1 MDIALILSEK
11 YPGKEWHLI
20 GDDYSG
26 LNWLSETDKPTLS
39 EISELWTE
47 VQAEQLAVK
56 ETKAAARSSALAK
69 LAALGLTEEEIA
81 EL

>member
-1 MDIALILSEK
+1 MDIALILSKK
-11 YPGKEWHLI
+11 YPGQEWHLI

-26 LNWLSETDKPTLS
+26 LNWLSETEKPTLA
-39 EISELWTE
+39 EVTELWAE
-47 VQAEQLAVK
+47 VQAEQLIAQ
-56 ETKAAARSSALAK
+56 ETKTSARASALAK